1 MMNPKVMYS
10 RWVLLLLLFAHQ
22 QGRAKPVTN
31 VQTLSKWLEED
42 LEQPAGSEET
52 EQDQDET
59 LLTGALEQQD
69 AVSGK
74 EQKGPFERMLRGQAG
89 PDRGSEWAG
98 VLKGSPAAG
107 PFAGRTHRLPERQPT
122 PSFIAKASPP
132 SSKNLHTSCLC
143 PPP

>member
-59 LLTGALEQQD
+59 LLTGGALEQQD
-69 AVSGK
+69 ALL
-74 EQKGPFERMLRGQAG
+74 P
-89 PDRGSEWAG
+89 WAG
-98 VLKGSPAAG
+98 RPQEGVPLSESNFQRLFNDLLGSSRRYRGRSKKGLSRGCFGVKLDRIGALSG
-107 PFAGRTHRLPERQPT
+107 LG
-122 PSFIAKASPP
+122 
-132 SSKNLHTSCLC
+132 C
-143 PPP
+143 